1 MRCKFYVCYGSRFNA
16 RTGTRPC
23 APRPS
28 ARAGTPRCSVRSR
41 VLLLHQYGK
50 GLLQRRAAVR
60 ERDVDGPKP
69 NTHTLVQ
76 PRAPRNR
83 RRSSGTDLP
92 VMETFTRK
100 TRIAKQM
107 SVRGI

>member
-1 MRCKFYVCYGSRFNA
+1 MEL
-16 RTGTRPC
+16 
-23 APRPS
+23 
-28 ARAGTPRCSVRSR
+28 VRSR

-107 SVRGI
+107 PVRGGICEGKNRARRQNLR